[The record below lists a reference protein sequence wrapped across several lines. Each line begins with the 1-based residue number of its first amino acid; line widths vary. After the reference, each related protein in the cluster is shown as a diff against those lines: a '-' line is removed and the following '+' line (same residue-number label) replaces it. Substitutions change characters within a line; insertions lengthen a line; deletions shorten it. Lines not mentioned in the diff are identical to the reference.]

1 MRHDK
6 TEQQRT
12 DVASPLTA
20 AGGEATGEAGRG
32 AGRGGWGVALGF
44 SLLSKLAF
52 MLNALITSF

>member
-32 AGRGGWGVALGF
+32 GRGGWGVALGF

>member
-20 AGGEATGEAGRG
+20 AGGEATGRAGRG
-32 AGRGGWGVALGF
+32 GRGGWGVALGF